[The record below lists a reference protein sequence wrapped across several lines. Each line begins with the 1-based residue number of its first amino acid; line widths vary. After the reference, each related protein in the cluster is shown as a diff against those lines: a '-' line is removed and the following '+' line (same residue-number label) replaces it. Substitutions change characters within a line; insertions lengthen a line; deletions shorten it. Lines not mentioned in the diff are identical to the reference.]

1 MSISRTNQWSSP
13 WLSRTGDTGT
23 DLAGALRDSL
33 AGFQPGSGRSVRLG
47 KEELRERKKERKI
60 ELLRLSSAGD
70 YFNLSVLKCNE

>member
-1 MSISRTNQWSSP
+1 MSISRTNQWSGP

-33 AGFQPGSGRSVRLG
+33 AGFQPGSGRSVGLG
-47 KEELRERKKERKI
+47 NEEKKKERKK